1 MPYGYPYMPI
11 DMLHSYPDKWDP
23 ITALLGENPEVLCDR
38 EGLYGIYL
46 ADDEAA
52 LHVALDA
59 YLTHPDNKDHSPPLI
74 DIAFVG
80 PAVGQRVTVQTPGPR
95 CDRTCRA
102 CRDEVSGIRQEM
114 RHDPLEYDP
123 LEMVCEYLSALEPL
137 LQKARLDTGSLP
149 PLPSKAAVDLV
160 RSAGSLG
167 D

>member
-11 DMLHSYPDKWDP
+11 DMLHSYPEKWDP

-80 PAVGQRVTVQTPGPR
+80 PAIGQRVTVQTPGPH
-95 CDRTCRA
+95 CDHTCPACRA
-102 CRDEVSGIRQEM
+102 EVAGIHEPVRQS
-114 RHDPLEYDP
+114 DP
-123 LEMVCEYLSALEPL
+123 LEMICAYLSALEPL
-137 LQKARLDTGSLP
+137 LQNAGLDTRFLP
-149 PLPSKAAVDLV
+149 ALPSTDSVDLA
-160 RSAGSLG
+160 RRAGSLSE
-167 D
+167 